1 MTRWFVAAMAAIG
14 YLAVAQSVLAQTVA
28 ASDAVAPTPAPT
40 LLHLSE
46 TAQRDVPRDLLHA
59 TLAATVTDADAAKVQ
74 AEINRRMTA
83 ALARVK
89 QSPDIAV
96 ETEGYSVYQDNPDKA
111 PARWHG
117 SQSLTLTGKDFA
129 GVLAL
134 VGALQ
139 QQGLVTQGL
148 APDISVEARRSVEDA
163 LTDEAL
169 ARLKQRGDKIAAS
182 LGVKVAGF
190 RDIRVGN
197 ASPPPVRPFL
207 MRAAGAAAAPAPL
220 PVAEPGSATVSVTIE
235 GEIALA
241 PR

>member
-1 MTRWFVAAMAAIG
+1 MTKRLVAA
-14 YLAVAQSVLAQTVA
+14 LAVIAHFALAQSAAAQNAAAPDVTTRALAV
-28 ASDAVAPTPAPT
+28 
-40 LLHLSE
+40 LHLSE

-59 TLAATVTDADAAKVQ
+59 TLAAEATDTDAAKVQ

-89 QSPDIAV
+89 QSPEIAV
-96 ETEGYSVYQDNPDKA
+96 ETQGYSVYQDNPDKA

-129 GVLAL
+129 AVLAL

-169 ARLKQRGDKIAAS
+169 ARLKQRGDKVAAT
-182 LGVKVAGF
+182 LGVKLGGF

-197 ASPPPVRPFL
+197 AAPPPVRPLL
-207 MRAAGAAAAPAPL
+207 MRAAAASASPAPL
-220 PVAEPGSATVSVTIE
+220 PVAEPGSATVSVTVE
-235 GEIALA
+235 AEIALA